1 MVNPTYEKL
10 GSAPSMIRELFAYGL
25 RRSAEVGPENVFDYS
40 LGNPS
45 IPAPQPVQQA
55 LLDVLHDTDPIQVH
69 GYSMAGGFD
78 GTRRAVAEDLTRR
91 FGMTIRPEELFF
103 TCGAAAA
110 LISVIRALTV
120 SPDSEFVAIAPYF
133 PEYLPFV
140 ESNGGKLVSVP
151 ADLDTFQISLDI
163 LEAHLTSHTQA
174 VLVNSPNNPTGV
186 VYSRQTLEGLAELL
200 RRKSTQFGH
209 PIYLIADEPYRELVY
224 DGVEVPFLPT
234 IYPNTLVCY
243 SYSKSLSL
251 PGERIGYVCVPSCV
265 EGQADVLHAVAG
277 AARSSGHVCPPTLV
291 QLALQRCA
299 DARPDLA
306 ASDANRRLLY
316 RELTQMGYECI
327 PPQGA
332 FYLFVRVPDGD
343 DVAFS
348 QRAKLEHDL
357 LVVPSTAFHCPG
369 FLRLSYCVS
378 HDMILRSLPA
388 FRAIREKYQ

>member
-78 GTRRAVAEDLTRR
+78 GTRRAVAEDLTHR

-306 ASDANRRLLY
+306 AYDANRRLLY

-369 FLRLSYCVS
+369 FLRLP
-378 HDMILRSLPA
+378 ILARHSA
-388 FRAIREKYQ
+388 TASSR

>member
-1 MVNPTYEKL
+1 MDLTLNNAVMGVELSGIRQFTYLVRDTPGACALTIGEPDLNTPDVIKEAAKAAL
-10 GSAPSMIRELFAYGL
+10 DANDTHYPPGNGYPYALEAISKFEAEAHGLHYAPSEVILTVGATEALFASFSTILNPGDEVIIPTPAFGL
-25 RRSAEVGPENVFDYS
+25 YEALVQLQGGVPVS
-40 LGNPS
+40 LPTEHNHFQ
-45 IPAPQPVQQA
+45 IV
-55 LLDVLHDTDPIQVH
+55 
-69 GYSMAGGFD
+69 
-78 GTRRAVAEDLTRR
+78 
-91 FGMTIRPEELFF
+91 PEELK
-103 TCGAAAA
+103 AAITDRTKA
-110 LISVIRALTV
+110 IILT
-120 SPDSEFVAIAPYF
+120 
-133 PEYLPFV
+133 
-140 ESNGGKLVSVP
+140 
-151 ADLDTFQISLDI
+151 
-163 LEAHLTSHTQA
+163 
-174 VLVNSPNNPTGV
+174 SPNNPTGV

-306 ASDANRRLLY
+306 AYDANRRLLY

-332 FYLFVRVPDGD
+332 FYIFVRVPDGD